1 MKTIGLVRIVS
12 GVNQKR
18 HPLGEVFYLQ
28 SRDFLNSNLLDPE
41 LKPSLE
47 HTERLER
54 HFLQK
59 GDVLVMSKGH
69 NGFNAFVY
77 SGSKKP
83 AVASSIFLVLK
94 NVNPIVL
101 PAYLAWYIN
110 LETTQKELISKS
122 RGTALPAIKRSML
135 ADLEIPIV
143 NINEQ
148 QKIVKIDQFKKR
160 ESELVKRLDELKI
173 IELETKLKNYIKNY
187 IKK

>member
-1 MKTIGLVRIVS
+1 MKTSELVSIVS
-12 GVNQKR
+12 GINQKR

-47 HTERLER
+47 YTERLEK

-69 NGFNAFVY
+69 NGFNAFTY

-94 NVNPIVL
+94 NLNPIVL
-101 PAYLAWYIN
+101 SAYLAWYIN
-110 LETTQKELISKS
+110 LESTQKELINKS

-135 ADLEIPIV
+135 AEVQIPIV
-143 NINEQ
+143 SINEQ
-148 QKIVKIDQFKKR
+148 QKILKIDQYKKK

-173 IELETKLKNYIKNY
+173 IELEIKLKNYIK
-187 IKK
+187 K